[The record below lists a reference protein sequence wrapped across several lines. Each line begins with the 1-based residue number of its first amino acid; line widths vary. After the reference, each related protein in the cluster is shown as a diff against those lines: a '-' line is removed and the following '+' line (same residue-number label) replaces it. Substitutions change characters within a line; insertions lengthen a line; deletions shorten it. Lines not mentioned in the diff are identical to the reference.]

1 VTPPPPPVP
10 PVSLQTGL
18 GLNAGLIRAQPFYNT
33 TNDAQSKFYW
43 GNHGYQTGS
52 TFNPSL
58 WNQAAAP
65 NTPWGAQSAN
75 TAMTPAEMQSLI
87 AGNFQARGPVAPAT
101 RREAYNPASMVE
113 ASQANTY
120 QLPVLAKSQS
130 APTTTTT
137 TNNAQFNQVASVLG
151 TDWLSRQQAAAN
163 AGDWF
168 TYNQIQAQVNQ
179 ILNPTYDQP

>member
-1 VTPPPPPVP
+1 VTPP
-10 PVSLQTGL
+10 QTGL
-18 GLNAGLIRAQPFYNT
+18 GLNAGLIRARPFYNT

-43 GNHGYQTGS
+43 GNHGYQTGT

-58 WNQAAAP
+58 WNQAEAP
-65 NTPWGAQSAN
+65 MTPWGAQSAN
-75 TAMTPAEMQSLI
+75 TAMTPAEMASLV

-120 QLPVLAKSQS
+120 QLPTYKTPTAPIIPTNTSQS
-130 APTTTTT
+130 
-137 TNNAQFNQVASVLG
+137 NNAQFNQVASVLG
-151 TDWLSRQQAAAN
+151 SDWLARQQAAAN
-163 AGDWF
+163 AGDWY

-179 ILNPTYDQP
+179 ILNPTYEQP